1 VLLGELLAQPRAAAW
16 PPPAVART
24 IEVRRGELAA
34 RRGGG
39 TSLPVPSCLLLH
51 AQALLDAGLTDAM
64 ITQAVVR
71 GDT

>member
-1 VLLGELLAQPRAAAW
+1 
-16 PPPAVART
+16 VART